1 MLHYPKNLNFQEG
14 YLEKFQT
21 STELKHFKI

>member
-14 YLEKFQT
+14 NLEKFQT
-21 STELKHFKI
+21 SKELKHFKI